1 MYLYHHTCICTTTAR
16 YNCTGGK
23 TLIATVASV
32 TSYSC
37 TRDGPPELVQAR
49 GTWTGDW
56 PGVVPCFQ
64 GAAKASWRCDGM
76 ARVWRWYQKILHQDP
91 LRTKMLSSFVI
102 WGGID
107 TLTQRAESK
116 FAESIKEVDEEHSVQ
131 GVAAGDHAQN
141 DRSWQWDAERTAR
154 QALFGLLVNATVTH
168 YWWGF
173 LERALPSRSN
183 TYTLVKVALDQ
194 LVSAP
199 LYYTVFHAYT
209 GVALGES
216 REQIVC
222 RVEQRL
228 VPTLQG
234 VWCVW
239 PFVLF
244 LNFKWVSVHNRLG
257 VALCTNLI
265 FNVFV
270 SYIGNKAME
279 AK

>member
-1 MYLYHHTCICTTTAR
+1 MHGPGPGRLLPGRKPKLCVSNGLTDWDWLAR
-16 YNCTGGK
+16 
-23 TLIATVASV
+23 
-32 TSYSC
+32 
-37 TRDGPPELVQAR
+37 
-49 GTWTGDW
+49 
-56 PGVVPCFQ
+56 VVPRFQ
-64 GAAKASWRCDGM
+64 CTAPASWRCDDCNGM
-76 ARVWRWYQKILHQDP
+76 AHVWRWYQKILHRDP

-141 DRSWQWDAERTAR
+141 DGSWQWDAERTAR

-194 LVSAP
+194 IVSAP
-199 LYYTVFHAYT
+199 IYYAVFHAYT
-209 GVALGES
+209 GLALGES

-228 VPTLQG
+228 VPTLHG

-239 PFVLF
+239 PFVHF
-244 LNFKWVSVHNRLG
+244 FNFKWVSVHNRLG
-257 VALCTNLI
+257 VAQCTNLF

-270 SYIGNKAME
+270 SYIGNKAMVQHT
-279 AK
+279 